1 MSWTELAAP
10 VPGGTPFRFGVVV
23 DGYVQPAP
31 AGEMFAQGRQNDVP
45 TLTGCNMGEGGAS
58 PHPTNS
64 AEAFGRQARQ
74 RYGDIADEFLS
85 LYPAPTDEQARTAQN
100 ESSWDSERASMY
112 LWAVERGKTAKT
124 KAYTYFWDH
133 TLPGPD
139 ADRFGAFHTSEVP
152 YAMNT
157 LELSDRPFTEADRKI
172 ADLVSSYWANFIR
185 TGDPNGKGLPRWP
198 AVSEQPGATM
208 EIGDRNEPIPVAEK
222 TRLAFFERY
231 FSKPRPPL

>member
-1 MSWTELAAP
+1 
-10 VPGGTPFRFGVVV
+10 
-23 DGYVQPAP
+23 
-31 AGEMFAQGRQNDVP
+31 
-45 TLTGCNMGEGGAS
+45 
-58 PHPTNS
+58 
-64 AEAFGRQARQ
+64 
-74 RYGDIADEFLS
+74 
-85 LYPAPTDEQARTAQN
+85 
-100 ESSWDSERASMY
+100 
-112 LWAVERGKTAKT
+112 
-124 KAYTYFWDH
+124 
-133 TLPGPD
+133 
-139 ADRFGAFHTSEVP
+139 
-152 YAMNT
+152 MNT